1 MSQIP
6 VLILILPLLFVP
18 IIILM
23 RMFKVSYLIVV
34 VSSLLNFLL
43 ITILTLNVFTNGA
56 VFYELGGWPPPVG
69 IRLNADMLSCLFLM
83 LIGFMNLVCI
93 ISCKEIVEKT
103 VSSSKVYL
111 FYTAWLL
118 CNTGFTGIILTDDIF
133 NMFVFL
139 EISSLS
145 SYYLISQGNQKKS
158 TFAALQYLFIGSIG
172 AIFVLFAIGL
182 LYMITGTLNMQ
193 DLTKQLAVVEE
204 KQILLFAIVFL
215 LAGVGVKSAL
225 FPLHGWLIKTYAY
238 SPSIVTTYFSG
249 TSTKIG
255 IYIFFRVFLDIL
267 NNISPLTL
275 FSLSDILI
283 TLSSIGVVLITYYA
297 IKQTDIKKMLAYS
310 SVGQLSYIFIAMIL
324 YIPDGIT
331 ASLVHVINH
340 SIIKTSLFLTLTLL
354 FITKKEVLLTDLAG
368 LSTKQPIITSCF
380 LIMSLA
386 LVGLP
391 LTAGFISKWYLILS
405 LIQSKYWMFTSIVV
419 LTSFMTLFY
428 VWKMIDQA
436 YFKENSNGEMFELKK
451 HQFIPIA
458 FLTLLIIY
466 LGVETSLTV
475 GVSQSIAYDII
486 YGVI

>member
-56 VFYELGGWPPPVG
+56 VFYELGGWPPPIG

-83 LIGFMNLVCI
+83 LIGFMNLMCI

-204 KQILLFAIVFL
+204 KQIILFAIVFL

-238 SPSIVTTYFSG
+238 
-249 TSTKIG
+249 
-255 IYIFFRVFLDIL
+255 
-267 NNISPLTL
+267 
-275 FSLSDILI
+275 
-283 TLSSIGVVLITYYA
+283 
-297 IKQTDIKKMLAYS
+297 
-310 SVGQLSYIFIAMIL
+310 
-324 YIPDGIT
+324 
-331 ASLVHVINH
+331 
-340 SIIKTSLFLTLTLL
+340 
-354 FITKKEVLLTDLAG
+354 
-368 LSTKQPIITSCF
+368 
-380 LIMSLA
+380 
-386 LVGLP
+386 
-391 LTAGFISKWYLILS
+391 
-405 LIQSKYWMFTSIVV
+405 
-419 LTSFMTLFY
+419 
-428 VWKMIDQA
+428 
-436 YFKENSNGEMFELKK
+436 
-451 HQFIPIA
+451 
-458 FLTLLIIY
+458 
-466 LGVETSLTV
+466 
-475 GVSQSIAYDII
+475 
-486 YGVI
+486 